1 MNRIITISL
10 GLVFCF
16 LSIQAKAEHF
26 PVGTEVLANCHG
38 FFAKG
43 KIKRLYKEKFV
54 VNFYKESR
62 PLHCPPFA
70 WDGMFLVAY
79 QTKAHHAGKV
89 TPKGEYFAKEESFR
103 VGDTLEI
110 YYKASSR
117 GQFFDTKYTVTVKIK
132 EISANGAAQLDITGG
147 ELKAQQVFNRWVGN
161 NYVSLDFSSTLVADR
176 LTILNVEK
184 TSADSSG
191 AAVK

>member
-1 MNRIITISL
+1 MDRQKTIWL
-10 GLVFCF
+10 GFIFCL
-16 LSIQAKAEHF
+16 LSVSVQAEHF
-26 PVGTEVLANCHG
+26 PVGSEVLANCHG
-38 FFAKG
+38 FYAKG

-70 WDGMFLVAY
+70 WDGMFLVPY

-89 TPKGEYFAKEESFR
+89 KPKGEYFAKDESFR

-110 YYKASSR
+110 FYKASSR

-132 EISANGAAQLDITGG
+132 EISANGAAQLEITGG
-147 ELKAQQVFNRWVGN
+147 ETKAQQVFNRWVGN
-161 NYVSLDFSSTLVADR
+161 NYVLLDFSSALVADR

-184 TSADSSG
+184 KSDDSSG
-191 AAVK
+191 ATIE